1 MEDNR
6 KKMNMGEPTLEQ
18 INAVGSPRRMFRVG
32 LIVLG
37 LLSSLLTGMASTAVA
52 AAEIRPITFP
62 VHPDFRSQVYW
73 TDTFG
78 AARSGGRTHIG
89 VDVMGPKMTPLVAAV
104 DGTVTWV
111 RHDRDRGNNLEL
123 TDAQGWQ
130 YHYVHINNDTPGTDD
145 GANAYELAFAPG
157 IQTGS
162 QVRAGQVIA
171 FLGDSGNAESA
182 GSHLHFEITRPD
194 GTSLNPTPS
203 VDDAAARL
211 AQMPPLTAAQVR
223 PHPSLNDLVLDVFT
237 TLTGEPAASAEAVA
251 FARAVA
257 EQGLSAALVPYVDQA
272 SYAASID
279 RLYVAFFLRAP
290 DFSGYQY
297 WIARHDLDLRRIAD
311 HFAASPEYQARYGNL
326 DFGLFLDQLYR
337 DVLGRAPDEAG
348 KAYWL
353 ARLADP
359 RDEVTKGTIV
369 AFFTD
374 SIELRQIAALRS
386 EIVALTALFHDRMPT
401 EAEIH
406 EWAVLRANTPLAQ
419 ALQSRFLAS

>member
-1 MEDNR
+1 MLVAAHSIQ
-6 KKMNMGEPTLEQ
+6 P
-18 INAVGSPRRMFRVG
+18 GSPRRMLRVG

-37 LLSSLLTGMASTAVA
+37 LLSSLLTGVASTPVA

-62 VHPDFRSQVYW
+62 IHPDFRTQVNW

-89 VDVMGPKMTPLVAAV
+89 VDIMGPKMVPLVAAV

-111 RHDRDRGNNLEL
+111 RHDSGRGNNLEI
-123 TDAQGWQ
+123 TDAQGWL

-145 GANAYELAFAPG
+145 GANAHQFAFAPG
-157 IQTGS
+157 IQTGAP
-162 QVRAGQVIA
+162 VRAGQVIA
-171 FLGDSGNAESA
+171 FLGDSGNAEST

-194 GTSLNPTPS
+194 GTSLNPTAS

-211 AQMPPLTAAQVR
+211 AQMPPLTAAQIR
-223 PHPSLNDLVLDVFT
+223 PFPSPNDLVLDVFT
-237 TLTGEPAASAEAVA
+237 TLSGKPASSAEAIA
-251 FARAVA
+251 FARIVA
-257 EQGLSAALVPYVDQA
+257 EQGLSAALAPYVDQG
-272 SYAASID
+272 SHAASID

-290 DFSGYQY
+290 DFAGYQY
-297 WIARHDLDLRRIAD
+297 WIARHDLNLRGIAD
-311 HFAASPEYQARYGNL
+311 HFAGSPEYQARYGDL
-326 DFGLFLDQLYR
+326 DFGVFLDQLYR

-359 RDEVTKGTIV
+359 HDEVTKGSIV

-374 SIELRQIAALRS
+374 SIELRQIASLRS
-386 EIVALTALFHDRMPT
+386 EIVAITALFHDRMPT
-401 EAEIH
+401 QAEIDA
-406 EWAVLRANTPLAQ
+406 WMALRANTPLTQ
-419 ALQSRFLAS
+419 ALQARYLAS